1 MSKLKIFLL
10 LVLPVCFGTLASG
23 HDGRGRMMSGR
34 LETLV
39 LSGSV
44 GSGFRQSALTPFRL
58 PLPKPGATV
67 EYEDLNGDG
76 YPEVLRT
83 VLADGT
89 PVQWIDDNC
98 NMKVGDIEGDMVDD
112 CLMIDRNRDGHYG
125 AYEDLII
132 DWADTD
138 NDGIADVQVVVDNIK
153 EENSGKSG
161 GGHYMIVL
169 DTDRDNI
176 FNYIDWNT
184 YELQCWV
191 HYGSSDFYT
200 DYHGNSTFLKIHST
214 PERINDVSLNW
225 ENPFLFYD
233 PDNDGL
239 SEMTVRL
246 CDSRYK
252 KIFRKDGT
260 SRLSG
265 EADWMAISVDLD
277 NDNSPE
283 HPFDLDMTVNYQG
296 KGSDYTMYS
305 KAYGKLRGLPEADR
319 FFMDPVWRQNS
330 ELVFPDHD
338 EALDF
343 MFNKAVWDEV
353 WFVFDEDDDCRRWER
368 VELYQPL
375 DIYITGAG
383 KGGLD
388 NNRQADVVGDRGE
401 WDMDNSGSGNLYV
414 SPADGKIHLY
424 GAEWGAWRIDQT
436 ARYYQGMGGI
446 YDCYGP
452 GRQQG
457 EPVSPFP
464 VIRYEDTDGN
474 GFFDRISFDLDGD
487 KSFEEVVSLAELGID
502 DRADVIDISGME
514 YSDYNEL
521 FRQVAENMWAKAS
534 VALGYARKVG
544 LNVNWYSH
552 MMSPKSLRQKY
563 DYGFWLQLY
572 LYRDLVG
579 FYGLKGQP
587 EMQDIVK
594 KAYFS
599 GEWGNLE

>member
-1 MSKLKIFLL
+1 MSNMRIFLL
-10 LVLPVCFGTLASG
+10 LVLFVNCEAWASG
-23 HDGRGRMMSGR
+23 YADRGRLMSGR
-34 LETLV
+34 KETIV
-39 LSGSV
+39 LSGNV
-44 GSGFRQSALTPFRL
+44 KHGFVRSALTPFRL
-58 PLPKPGATV
+58 PLPKPGVTV

-98 NMKVGDIEGDMVDD
+98 NMRVGDIEGDMVDD

-125 AYEDLII
+125 SYEDLII

-138 NDGIADVQVVVDNIK
+138 NDGVADIQVVVDNIK
-153 EENSGKSG
+153 EEDKGRSG

-214 PERINDVSLNW
+214 PERINDASLNW

-252 KIFRKDGT
+252 EIFRKDGT

-283 HPFDLDMTVNYQG
+283 DPFDLDMTINYQG
-296 KGSDYTMYS
+296 AGSRYAMYS
-305 KAYGKLRGLPEADR
+305 KAFEKLRGLPEADR
-319 FFMDPVWRQNS
+319 LFMDPAWRQNS
-330 ELVFPDHD
+330 ELVFPDHE

-343 MFNKAVWDEV
+343 MFNRAVWNEV

-375 DIYITGAG
+375 DLYVTGAD

-388 NNRQADVVGDRGE
+388 NNRQADVIGDRGE
-401 WDMDNSGSGNLYV
+401 WDQDNSGNGNLYV
-414 SPADGKIHLY
+414 SPSDGKIHLY
-424 GAEWGAWRIDQT
+424 GAEWGVWRIDQM

-452 GRQQG
+452 GRQQ
-457 EPVSPFP
+457 EDPDSAFP
-464 VIRYEDTDGN
+464 VIKYEDTDGN
-474 GFFDRISFDLDGD
+474 GFFDRLSFDLDGD
-487 KSFEEVVSLAELGID
+487 GSFEEVVSLADLGID
-502 DRADVIDISGME
+502 DKADVIEIAAME
-514 YSDYNEL
+514 YSDYHEL
-521 FRQVAENMWAKAS
+521 FLQVAENMWKKAS
-534 VALGYARKVG
+534 EALEYARKIG

-563 DYGFWLQLY
+563 DYGFWIQLY
-572 LYRDLVG
+572 LYRDMMD
-579 FYGLKGQP
+579 FYMLKGIP
-587 EMQDIVK
+587 EMREKVR

-599 GEWGNLE
+599 GEWVNLE